1 MFTGLSCYTANLL
14 AYLDSCDDTALDR
27 FAESV
32 QLAVRVD
39 EPAFSHHRTPL
50 DVLPDGTELRYASA
64 SSAEEAVRELD
75 AELAA
80 HGRVIVVTDNARLPW
95 SPSYGTDATAP
106 HWLLV
111 DGRVGESWR
120 VVDHFGG
127 LLPTGEQQPFE
138 GLLGTDALTYAM
150 GGPERLSAM
159 QVRRNALVFG
169 HPVEVPAGGW
179 RWLRRVASGPRL
191 HSPTGVRQRSA
202 HAGAG
207 NGGAPTGVRPDAPH
221 AGAGNGGSPT
231 GVRQGGA
238 HAGPAN
244 GGSPT
249 EVGQGAAHAGPGNG
263 GRWLVGAA
271 EVVPF
276 LAEWFVRDPS
286 GAAEVLDDLWTASGH
301 HVLRYRRAGDE
312 AAADAWRQ
320 LPGALRF
327 AVDSARRGR
336 PRESL
341 VQLTFRN
348 LLHIESGQDGVLPS
362 RGRTAR

>member
-27 FAESV
+27 FAGSV
-32 QLAVRVD
+32 RLAVAVD

-50 DVLPDGTELRYASA
+50 DVLPDGTVLRYARA
-64 SSAEEAVRELD
+64 SSAEETVRELD

-80 HGRVIVVTDNARLPW
+80 HGRVIVVTDNSRLPW
-95 SPSYGTDATAP
+95 SPSYGTDASAP

-111 DGRVGESWR
+111 DGRVGESWH

-127 LLPTGEQQPFE
+127 LLPTGEQHPFE
-138 GLLGTDALTYAM
+138 GVMGTDALLYAM
-150 GGPERLSAM
+150 GGPERWSAM
-159 QVRRNALVFG
+159 QVRRNALAFG

-179 RWLRRVASGPRL
+179 RWLRRERGAASGPRL
-191 HSPTGVRQRSA
+191 DYPTRVRQFV
-202 HAGAG
+202 
-207 NGGAPTGVRPDAPH
+207 GVGEA
-221 AGAGNGGSPT
+221 
-231 GVRQGGA
+231 
-238 HAGPAN
+238 
-244 GGSPT
+244 
-249 EVGQGAAHAGPGNG
+249 
-263 GRWLVGAA
+263 L
-271 EVVPF
+271 PF
-276 LAEWFVRDPS
+276 LAEWFCRDPV
-286 GAAEVLDDLWTASGH
+286 GASDVLDDLWSASGH
-301 HVLRYRRAGDE
+301 HVFRYLRAGE
-312 AAADAWRQ
+312 LEAADAWRR